1 LPGKQ
6 RSHDK
11 LINGPALLRKIDML
25 MMREQDRVLT
35 GDGRRRSVAMAQVS
49 PKTRQQRDA

>member
-35 GDGRRRSVAMAQVS
+35 GDGRRRSVAMAQIS